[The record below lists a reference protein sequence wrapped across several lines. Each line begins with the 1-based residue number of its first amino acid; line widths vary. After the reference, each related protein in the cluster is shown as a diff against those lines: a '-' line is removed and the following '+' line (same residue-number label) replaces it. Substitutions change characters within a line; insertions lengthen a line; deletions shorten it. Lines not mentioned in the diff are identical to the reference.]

1 MVRAS
6 FLSMIL
12 LALLWPVTVAAQ
24 PSPPPPATAS
34 ATQWANWINSVM
46 PQAVPQETITLGT
59 FDVTSATAMSWNLSS
74 RLTPQAPPGA
84 LQTGVGPAGA
94 KGLGQQP
101 TAWLDQ
107 HGDLN
112 LLINSYNVQYQLKVS
127 SLAVVQ
133 PFPGQTQSH
142 GCGRTCTF
150 TLTLPALTGTEEP
163 VGASQM
169 LNPNEALLTWTF
181 HPKSVRPQVLRAYQ
195 AGAVFATYKIIP
207 HLTPQLGAF
216 VVPYLPVAIVYEPP
230 GCGQCAVGGSNQCG
244 MSGSNACGSCAIFT
258 QGTTIGTTL
267 SWGTS
272 TATTK
277 NPADLLGDIKKVAG
291 VVSFGAGLI
300 PGGQSV
306 AKAADTIGSVADA
319 LKGLSNTPSVTQ
331 VQGTTQ
337 SRGWSISL
345 NSGVQTHACQSD
357 LYFYLQN
364 VLFVYALVL
373 KDPASGN
380 ISPTGEPTVELAA
393 IHYDA
398 PAHSRLLSQLQS
410 ELPPAVVAQF
420 LSLRTKSSDVRSG
433 PGEFGGRRPR
443 LIDEGLSECTT
454 ETDTLF
460 GYQQLQST
468 SSESSTA
475 TITTTTTNV
484 PGFLGSIGMLGGTT
498 QSVTYSTSAT
508 TSQGVTKSSELVL
521 YCPEYLPAPAVN
533 VHVYLDTLFGTL
545 LATLQGAQP
554 TSPPKISGTA
564 PAGQLVMLR
573 LRGRTYRVVADA
585 GGKFTFRST
594 SIAKGSGVLTAGNA
608 QVQINYTG
616 VPLTNLDVS
625 KR

>member
-1 MVRAS
+1 
-6 FLSMIL
+6 
-12 LALLWPVTVAAQ
+12 
-24 PSPPPPATAS
+24 
-34 ATQWANWINSVM
+34 
-46 PQAVPQETITLGT
+46 
-59 FDVTSATAMSWNLSS
+59 
-74 RLTPQAPPGA
+74 
-84 LQTGVGPAGA
+84 
-94 KGLGQQP
+94 
-101 TAWLDQ
+101 
-107 HGDLN
+107 
-112 LLINSYNVQYQLKVS
+112 
-127 SLAVVQ
+127 
-133 PFPGQTQSH
+133 
-142 GCGRTCTF
+142 
-150 TLTLPALTGTEEP
+150 
-163 VGASQM
+163 
-169 LNPNEALLTWTF
+169 
-181 HPKSVRPQVLRAYQ
+181 
-195 AGAVFATYKIIP
+195 
-207 HLTPQLGAF
+207 
-216 VVPYLPVAIVYEPP
+216 
-230 GCGQCAVGGSNQCG
+230 

-267 SWGTS
+267 SWGAS
-272 TATTK
+272 TATTE
-277 NPADLLGDIKKVAG
+277 NPADWLGDIKKVAG
-291 VVSFGAGLI
+291 VVSLGAGLI

-306 AKAADTIGSVADA
+306 AKAADTIGSVADG
-319 LKGLSNTPSVTQ
+319 LKGFSNTASITH

-345 NSGVQTHACQSD
+345 SSGVQTHACQSD

-420 LSLRTKSSDVRSG
+420 LSLRAKSDRALHG
-433 PGEFGGRRPR
+433 FEARRQR

-460 GYQQLQST
+460 GYQSLRST

-475 TITTTTTNV
+475 TITTTTTNA

-508 TSQGVTKSSELVL
+508 TSQGVTKNSELVL

-545 LATLQGAQP
+545 LAILEGAQP
-554 TSPPKISGTA
+554 TGPPKIGGTA

-573 LRGRTYRVVADA
+573 IGGRTYRVVADA
-585 GGKFTFRST
+585 SGKFAFRST

-608 QVQINYTG
+608 MVPITYTG
-616 VPLTNLDVS
+616 VALTNLNVS